1 MALKSTD
8 IPESEFIAAWEKS
21 YCSPQG
27 TANLLGI
34 NVRGVYLR
42 RANLANKGIILQ
54 TNPQT
59 AGRGKQYGWQTDVG
73 RAYKRQNDLW
83 LENGVI
89 VVFSDAHF
97 WPDEDQ
103 TIANMALLE
112 LIKDLKPAVICAN
125 GDIFD
130 GASVSRHP
138 PIGWS
143 KLPSVKEEL
152 EICDE
157 RLHEIVLAAPGTR
170 PQLFW
175 NIGNH
180 DARLDRTLCTVAP
193 GFEGTIMRLE
203 DRFAAWDMAWSL
215 NVNENTMI
223 KHRYHNG
230 VHATYNNTMK
240 SGRSIVTGHLH
251 RLAVTPWAD
260 YNGHRWGVDTGTLS
274 EPHGP
279 QFDYAEN
286 NPSPHTSGFAVLTFR
301 NGELLPPEL
310 CCVIKN
316 VAYFRG
322 QAVVDG
328 R

>member
-1 MALKSTD
+1 MAANKSATTD
-8 IPESEFIAAWEKS
+8 ETFIAAWEKAGG
-21 YCSPQG
+21 SPAIVCQ
-27 TANLLGI
+27 LLG
-34 NVRGVYLR
+34 VSTRAVYMR
-42 RANLANKGIILQ
+42 RAVLANKGIILKS
-54 TNPQT
+54 NPIRSGQ
-59 AGRGKQYGWQTDVG
+59 GSQHGWQTDVG

-97 WPDEDQ
+97 WPNEDQ

-175 NIGNH
+175 NVGNH

-203 DRFAAWDMAWSL
+203 DRFPAWNMAWSL

-322 QAVVDG
+322 QAVIDG
-328 R
+328 N

>member
-21 YCSPQG
+21 YCSPQR
-27 TANLLGI
+27 TSEYLGVDI
-34 NVRGVYLR
+34 RWVYKR
-42 RANLANKGIILQ
+42 RANLANKGVILQ

-138 PIGWS
+138 PI
-143 KLPSVKEEL
+143 
-152 EICDE
+152 
-157 RLHEIVLAAPGTR
+157 
-170 PQLFW
+170 
-175 NIGNH
+175 
-180 DARLDRTLCTVAP
+180 
-193 GFEGTIMRLE
+193 
-203 DRFAAWDMAWSL
+203 
-215 NVNENTMI
+215 
-223 KHRYHNG
+223 
-230 VHATYNNTMK
+230 
-240 SGRSIVTGHLH
+240 
-251 RLAVTPWAD
+251 
-260 YNGHRWGVDTGTLS
+260 
-274 EPHGP
+274 
-279 QFDYAEN
+279 
-286 NPSPHTSGFAVLTFR
+286 
-301 NGELLPPEL
+301 
-310 CCVIKN
+310 
-316 VAYFRG
+316 
-322 QAVVDG
+322 
-328 R
+328 